1 MKRTDKFSVEEFV
14 EDLRILKSDLWVNLN
29 SLTVS
34 IGNIG
39 LGVSEL

>member
-39 LGVSEL
+39 LDVSEL